1 MQMESIPFAQNLETY
16 LQWAI
21 NRELPQGVCPT
32 ISPEGELALLTQ
44 KQAKCKRFFLPSKRA
59 YVKKWV
65 AAFLKEYPVPIT
77 ALRFI
82 CSLKNRAYMTDK
94 GELILSSGFLL
105 RSSFPRIIKVL
116 LHELSHL
123 ALLGM
128 QGYDKLLFLDAA
140 FLQAFGQEWAHL
152 SPVELYATTLS
163 LPLLQSVICLLEGGQ
178 NKWLLEKEW
187 ESEMQKCQEGA
198 LRLANFAQSNV

>member
-82 CSLKNRAYMTDK
+82 RSVFERAYK
-94 GELILSSGFLL
+94 
-105 RSSFPRIIKVL
+105 
-116 LHELSHL
+116 
-123 ALLGM
+123 
-128 QGYDKLLFLDAA
+128 
-140 FLQAFGQEWAHL
+140 
-152 SPVELYATTLS
+152 
-163 LPLLQSVICLLEGGQ
+163 
-178 NKWLLEKEW
+178 
-187 ESEMQKCQEGA
+187 
-198 LRLANFAQSNV
+198 AQSGNRDGVFF

>member
-1 MQMESIPFAQNLETY
+1 MESIPFAQTLQEY

-21 NRELPQGVCPT
+21 NRELPQDVCPAF
-32 ISPEGELALLTQ
+32 SPEGELVRLTR
-44 KQAKCKRFFLPSKRA
+44 KQAKCKRFFLLSKRA
-59 YVKKWV
+59 YVKKWI

-94 GELILSSGFLL
+94 GELHLTSGFLL
-105 RSSFPRIIKVL
+105 KSSFPRIVKVL

-128 QGYDKLLFLDAA
+128 QGYDSLLLLDAA

-163 LPLLQSVICLLEGGQ
+163 LPLLESLLCLLEDGQ
-178 NKWLLEKEW
+178 NKRLLKKEW

-198 LRLANFAQSNV
+198 LQLAAFDKSRT